1 MSTIIKLE
9 DVSLDVYYYYY
20 YYYYHYYLFCLAT
33 NITNNLFPSVHL
45 QLTASCNASV
55 VVSGA
60 VLRIGVFFC
69 LPVFCVCC
77 VCYFRHSEAVSACK
91 V

>member
-20 YYYYHYYLFCLAT
+20 YYYYYYLFCLAT
-33 NITNNLFPSVHL
+33 NITNNLFPSVP
-45 QLTASCNASV
+45 SN
-55 VVSGA
+55 VSGA
-60 VLRIGVFFC
+60 VLKIGVFFC